1 MSDRVS
7 AITPRTTI
15 DRQAL
20 ARFMIR
26 YNFAL
31 KEIGTRIDI
40 LKEEFESIHEYSPIE
55 HVNRRIKT
63 PESILRKVRRRGYR
77 PTLEVIR
84 ERIKDIAG
92 VRISCSFVSDI
103 YRVASMLIQQP
114 DIDVVDYEDY
124 IETPKGSGY
133 RSLHLVLLVPVYLS
147 DRVERVPVEVQLRT
161 IAMDFWASL
170 EHKIYYKYNRD
181 VPEHLL
187 EGLLDAATD
196 IERLDRK
203 MEDIHKEMREFR
215 IVAHEDIDL
224 E

>member
-1 MSDRVS
+1 
-7 AITPRTTI
+7 
-15 DRQAL
+15 
-20 ARFMIR
+20 MIR

-63 PESILRKVRRRGYR
+63 PESILRKVRRRGYQ